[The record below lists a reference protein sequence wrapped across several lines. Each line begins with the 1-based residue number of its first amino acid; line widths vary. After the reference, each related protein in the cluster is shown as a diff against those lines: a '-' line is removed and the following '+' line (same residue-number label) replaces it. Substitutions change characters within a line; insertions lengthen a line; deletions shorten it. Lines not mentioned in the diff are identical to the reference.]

1 MPVIS
6 LNTQEKNVRAEEPRT
21 AAVFL
26 LVENR
31 LLRDALAKLLDIMI
45 DSFTSTLHGEF
56 LRRLRDELQSLK
68 IVMIGMD
75 ADEQSFLHSV
85 QEGALGYLVKD
96 ASAAEIASA
105 VRAVANGEA
114 VCPPQLCT
122 SLFRYVARQC
132 KQVPS
137 FHVKVS
143 LGLTN
148 REQQLVLLIGR
159 GMTNKEIASQ
169 LCLAEQTVRNHV
181 HRMLRKVGAND
192 RLAVVEMCRMHGLPV

>member
-1 MPVIS
+1 MQI
-6 LNTQEKNVRAEEPRT
+6 AEPQT

-31 LLRDALAKLLDIMI
+31 LLRDALAKVLDKKNELETVGACAFPALNLEQLVRSAPDVIII

-56 LRRLRDELQSLK
+56 LRQRLQSLK
-68 IVMIGMD
+68 IVMIGME

-96 ASAAEIASA
+96 ASAGEIAAA

-122 SLFRYVARQC
+122 ALFRYVARQRS
-132 KQVPS
+132 QLPS

-143 LGLTN
+143 LGLIN

-159 GMTNKEIASQ
+159 GMTNEEIA
-169 LCLAEQTVRNHV
+169 
-181 HRMLRKVGAND
+181 
-192 RLAVVEMCRMHGLPV
+192 

>member
-1 MPVIS
+1 
-6 LNTQEKNVRAEEPRT
+6 
-21 AAVFL
+21 
-26 LVENR
+26 
-31 LLRDALAKLLDIMI
+31 
-45 DSFTSTLHGEF
+45 
-56 LRRLRDELQSLK
+56 
-68 IVMIGMD
+68 MIGMD

-105 VRAVANGEA
+105 VRTVANGEA
-114 VCPPQLCT
+114 VCPAQLCT
-122 SLFRYVARQC
+122 SLFRYVARQR